1 MSLQTNLAVVV
12 STDPLSR
19 TVKDRGVPNP
29 GPEEILVRVEAA
41 GLNPVDPRIG
51 TMYIAMWPE
60 FPTVPG
66 AEAAGIVVALGSE
79 VKGFKIGDRVPPPLI
94 PPSSSDSSISLRNP
108 RFVQWVLTPCDAP
121 QGHLASL
128 PPNISLEEGASIPVG
143 LFTSL
148 HALYAQPPDGAGLVS
163 PVSPGGRGKYAGQ
176 PIVILGG
183 AGATG
188 HYALQLAR
196 LSGFSPIITTAS
208 LKNESLLK
216 SLGATHVIDRSLP
229 DADVVKAISALAP
242 TLSLVFDSISTK
254 DTLAL
259 GFAILKDSK
268 KYSNGKKTL
277 VQIIII
283 PIPEA
288 ASEGIDVYMGW
299 ASSAWPQ
306 NNALSRELYA
316 QLEGLLADGTI
327 KPMKVEVVKG
337 GLDMSVLE
345 EAWKGIDK
353 VSAVKRVVLPQE
365 THV

>member
-1 MSLQTNLAVVV
+1 MSPQTNLAVVV
-12 STDPLSR
+12 FTDPLSR
-19 TVKDRGVPNP
+19 TVKDRGVTTP
-29 GPEEILVRVEAA
+29 GPEELLVRVEAA

-51 TMYIAMWPE
+51 TMYIPMWPD
-60 FPTVPG
+60 FPTVLG
-66 AEAAGIVVALGSE
+66 AEAAGIVVALGSD
-79 VKGFKIGDRVPPPLI
+79 VKGFKIGDGVAFGTAGQKEDI
-94 PPSSSDSSISLRNP
+94 SSYQQYSLAHSTI
-108 RFVQWVLTPCDAP
+108 VTK
-121 QGHLASL
+121 L

-148 HALYAQPPDGAGLVS
+148 HALYTQPPDGAGLVS

-176 PIVILGG
+176 PIAILGG

-196 LSGFSPIITTAS
+196 LSGFFPIITTAS

-216 SLGATHVIDRSLP
+216 SLGATHIIDRSLP
-229 DADVVKAISALAP
+229 DADVVKSISTLAP
-242 TLSLVFDSISTK
+242 ALSVVFDSISTQ
-254 DTLAL
+254 DTLGL

-268 KYSNGKKTL
+268 KYSSGKKTL
-277 VQIIII
+277 VQIILT
-283 PIPEA
+283 PMPEA

-316 QLEGLLADGTI
+316 QLEELLADGMI

-337 GLDMSVLE
+337 GLDMSELE
-345 EAWKGIDK
+345 EAWKGFDK

-365 THV
+365 TRVSNEIEP